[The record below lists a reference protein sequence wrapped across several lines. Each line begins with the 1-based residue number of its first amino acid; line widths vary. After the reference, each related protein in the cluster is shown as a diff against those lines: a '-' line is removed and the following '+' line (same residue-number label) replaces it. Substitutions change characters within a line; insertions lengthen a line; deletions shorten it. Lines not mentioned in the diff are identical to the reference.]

1 MDGAKI
7 RLSAKEMELVTNAD
21 WILTKNGIIDKGKTL
36 FGELQEEL
44 IAHLKTISP
53 LLPVDVTRIPPK
65 ISKGEN
71 YNGLPYLI
79 LDYPRI
85 FDKQNIF
92 AIRTLFWWGNF
103 FSITLHLGGVH
114 KDEYEK
120 KCILALELFK
130 QHDFYFCIN
139 TDEWE
144 HHFDSSNY
152 IPVKD
157 QDIEE
162 WKQHVKEKPFLKMAK
177 KYSLHLWDDA
187 VDKLAADFKILTGML
202 VS

>member
-1 MDGAKI
+1 MDGTKI

-44 IAHLKTISP
+44 IAHLKTISS

-120 KCILALELFK
+120 NVYSPLN
-130 QHDFYFCIN
+130 YSNN
-139 TDEWE
+139 TIFTSASIRMNGNITLI
-144 HHFDSSNY
+144 HPITY
-152 IPVKD
+152 P
-157 QDIEE
+157 
-162 WKQHVKEKPFLKMAK
+162 
-177 KYSLHLWDDA
+177 
-187 VDKLAADFKILTGML
+187 
-202 VS
+202 

>member
-21 WILTKNGIIDKGKTL
+21 WILTKNGIIEKGKSL
-36 FGELQEEL
+36 FAELQDNL
-44 IAHLKTISP
+44 IVHLKSISP
-53 LLPVDVTRIPPK
+53 LLAIDAARIPPK

-103 FSITLHLGGVH
+103 FSITLHLGG
-114 KDEYEK
+114 EYKKQYEE
-120 KCILALELFK
+120 KCITALDLFK

-152 IPVKD
+152 IPV
-157 QDIEE
+157 QNISLPE
-162 WKQHVKEKPFLKMAK
+162 WKEQIEEKPFVKMAK
-177 KYSLHLWDDA
+177 KYSLHQWDNA
-187 VDKLAADFKILTGML
+187 VNILTADFKILTGIL

>member
-7 RLSAKEMELVTNAD
+7 RLSAKEMELVSNAD
-21 WILTKNGIIDKGKTL
+21 WILTKNGIIEKGKSL
-36 FGELQEEL
+36 FAELQDNL
-44 IAHLKTISP
+44 VIHLKSISP
-53 LLPVDVTRIPPK
+53 LLAIDAARIPPK

-92 AIRTLFWWGNF
+92 AIRALFWWGNF
-103 FSITLHLGGVH
+103 FSITLHLGGVY
-114 KDEYEK
+114 KKQFEE
-120 KCILALELFK
+120 KCIHTLELFK

-139 TDEWE
+139 TNEWE

-152 IPVKD
+152 SPVKK
-157 QDIEE
+157 IAPPEWEE
-162 WKQHVKEKPFLKMAK
+162 RIKEKPFVKMAK
-177 KYSLHLWDDA
+177 KYSLSLWDDA
-187 VDKLAADFKILTGML
+187 VNQFTADFRMLTGVL